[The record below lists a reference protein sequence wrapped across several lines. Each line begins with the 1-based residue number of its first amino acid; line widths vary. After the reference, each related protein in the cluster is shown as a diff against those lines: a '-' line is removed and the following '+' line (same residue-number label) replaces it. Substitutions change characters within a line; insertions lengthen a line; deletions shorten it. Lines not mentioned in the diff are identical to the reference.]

1 MKAFISA
8 VIAALAIALIA
19 AWGLD
24 QVDLSSATV
33 YQSDEGNVRL

>member
-24 QVDLSSATV
+24 QVDLSSAKV